1 MNYKLS
7 SFFSLSFS
15 THTRHKKMN
24 CPSFLLKDP
33 SSDKVKIRRAKH
45 SHEYVVPFNF
55 ATIPT
60 NHTQSRIMRNAHIS
74 TRLRI
79 PSIKE
84 QDEYETEDDDDHM
97 PKTPIG
103 DDDDDDENI
112 PLAMLAF
119 RKGFVVPDKVEHVY
133 PLIQH
138 VPQMMPTKRSNSKSN
153 MAPSHI
159 NNHRLPMM
167 YNYSA
172 RLPPMH
178 YPENYPQQE
187 PQQFYQLNRNYSY
200 NSTLSFNSSTSSLPS
215 TSEAFAPSRCYSRHG
230 DHQDNNRARGTASA
244 YLHRESLHM

>member
-1 MNYKLS
+1 MK
-7 SFFSLSFS
+7 
-15 THTRHKKMN
+15 
-24 CPSFLLKDP
+24 
-33 SSDKVKIRRAKH
+33 
-45 SHEYVVPFNF
+45 
-55 ATIPT
+55 
-60 NHTQSRIMRNAHIS
+60 NAHIS
-74 TRLRI
+74 THLRI

-103 DDDDDDENI
+103 GDDDDEDDENI

-138 VPQMMPTKRSNSKSN
+138 VPQMIPIKCSNSKSN

-159 NNHRLPMM
+159 NNHQLPMM
-167 YNYSA
+167 YDYSA

-200 NSTLSFNSSTSSLPS
+200 SSSTPSFNSSVSSLSS
-215 TSEAFAPSRCYSRHG
+215 TSLEAFAPNKCYSR
-230 DHQDNNRARGTASA
+230 
-244 YLHRESLHM
+244 